1 MGTSSIYNGPTKS
14 SALLPDDYNPEE
26 NKLIIVSWGD
36 VKTTLSK
43 YINNRPSSDRER
55 KRAVKN
61 LASKYVGASG
71 GSCAIV
77 SVANGGISAGG
88 SLYRFYEGIKSEG
101 IKNTL
106 KDLNVDFSGKN
117 IKDVFSMLVNA
128 LSPNSVTKEDIV
140 AREATQSALS
150 SVYDYI
156 ERNSMNIDCLDEM
169 PQDVI
174 DISMKEYFK
183 AYLWGLM
190 LRDLESRLEMYE
202 DNPEVAYRIEQDI
215 KDYLGSV
222 VDVEFNNDK
231 NAFKADPEGSVK
243 RILANCLSVMEGN

>member
-26 NKLIIVSWGD
+26 KKLIVVSWGD

-43 YINNRPSSDRER
+43 YINNRPSSDTER
-55 KRAVKN
+55 RKAVKN

-71 GSCAIV
+71 GSRAII
-77 SVANGGISAGG
+77 SVANGGISAGR

-106 KDLNVDFSGKN
+106 TDLNVDFSGKN
-117 IKDVFSMLVNA
+117 IKDVFSMLVNV

-156 ERNSMNIDCLDEM
+156 ERNSMDIDCLDEM

-174 DISMKEYFK
+174 DLSMKEYFK

-190 LRDLESRLEMYE
+190 LRDLESRLEIYE
-202 DNPEVAYRIEQDI
+202 DNPETAYRIEQDI
-215 KDYLGSV
+215 KDYLASI

-243 RILANCLSVMEGN
+243 RIMEKCLSVMEGN

>member
-43 YINNRPSSDRER
+43 YINNRPSLDRER
-55 KRAVKN
+55 KRAVRN

-174 DISMKEYFK
+174 DLSMKEYFK

-190 LRDLESRLEMYE
+190 LRDLESRLEIYE